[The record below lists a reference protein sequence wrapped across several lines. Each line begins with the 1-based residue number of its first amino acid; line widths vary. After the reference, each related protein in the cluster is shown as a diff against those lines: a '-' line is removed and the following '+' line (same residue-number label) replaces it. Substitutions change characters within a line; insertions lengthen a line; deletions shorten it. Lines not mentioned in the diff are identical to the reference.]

1 MLWATTLRP
10 QPGRDRKVVL
20 AEGDQRKLRGRRLEL
35 ALDRARRWRSDR
47 QPSSI
52 APTEAPGCVD
62 DLHLPGMLHG
72 VVVRSCSAHA
82 LLEGVDYDPAF
93 DWSSVVRVDAG
104 AIPGVNRL
112 APFPPDQPVLAQGI
126 CRHVGEPVL
135 LLAAGSRARALQARH
150 RLRLRER
157 PLPAQRPAGRAG
169 AGVAAAHA
177 RAGRGTRICGRGCP
191 AHTEVIDASLRE
203 RVATREERFEK
214 QTPEGQG
221 CATRALS
228 LRVTPPHPATTPRPA
243 VGRG

>member
-1 MLWATTLRP
+1 MTTDDH
-10 QPGRDRKVVL
+10 PGHD
-20 AEGDQRKLRGRRLEL
+20 AGADSWGIGAGDN
-35 ALDRARRWRSDR
+35 SDR

-150 RLRLRER
+150 RLRLHER
-157 PLPAQRPAGRAG
+157 PLPAIDDPAAASAARRTIRCCWPARRRSWHAGPAGR
-169 AGVAAAHA
+169 
-177 RAGRGTRICGRGCP
+177 
-191 AHTEVIDASLRE
+191 
-203 RVATREERFEK
+203 
-214 QTPEGQG
+214 
-221 CATRALS
+221 
-228 LRVTPPHPATTPRPA
+228 
-243 VGRG
+243 